1 MNRQDILNMTE
12 MQLKFAVAEH
22 IMGIVINDRVPCGHS
37 GCLSHVTHPCEGC
50 GRWHPNLVPDYPFDM
65 AAAWMV
71 LEVLRNMFFST
82 KIIMWDHTES
92 VVIICRP
99 RQGHDECLPDL
110 EVEARTLPF
119 AICRATLF
127 AKWSL

>member
-1 MNRQDILNMTE
+1 MNRDDILKME
-12 MQLKFAVAEH
+12 AGPELDALVAEH
-22 IMGIVINDRVPCGHS
+22 VMGWEWRNLSCGWLGVGTNEFIPS
-37 GCLSHVTHPCEGC
+37 ETWAPST
-50 GRWHPNLVPDYPFDM
+50 DM

-110 EVEARTLPF
+110 EVEARTLPL